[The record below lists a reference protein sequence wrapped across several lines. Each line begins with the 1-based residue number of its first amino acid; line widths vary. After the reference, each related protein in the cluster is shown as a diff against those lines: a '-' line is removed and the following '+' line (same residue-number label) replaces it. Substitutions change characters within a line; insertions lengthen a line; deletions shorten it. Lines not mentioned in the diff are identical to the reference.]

1 MAGAETRVLSAL
13 GSYKVLFFFFFLK
26 IIEVMNFL
34 VGITIKV
41 WRELSKTRG
50 LSALGS
56 YKVRFFKDY

>member
-13 GSYKVLFFFFFLK
+13 GSYKVLFFFFLK

>member
-13 GSYKVLFFFFFLK
+13 GSYKVLFFFFK